1 MHKFKRKQIGDS
13 GVSKPIP
20 ALNKPLAD
28 LVLGQEKKTNEAML
42 IEKLDVD
49 QEIEE

>member
-42 IEKLDVD
+42 IEKLDAD